1 MRTLLRTAAVASAA
15 ILFLVGCST
24 GSSEST
30 WELSEAGDAASDDD
44 GYAGEAPAAEGE
56 AGADLDLGNV
66 AQDRQVIT
74 TGSVTMSAEDPQ
86 LAAQRISAYVDSLGG
101 WVEEREERAGSDTV
115 EAYARIVIRIP
126 SQSVS
131 AALDR
136 LADHGTIEDVTI
148 NRSDVTLQVRDVAA
162 RIRALEMSISRM
174 EALLARA
181 ENTNDLV
188 QAEQMLTER
197 QSELES
203 LLSQQA
209 YLADQVSMS
218 TVTVS
223 VFEPDAVPEEPEDPP
238 SGFWGGLVTG
248 WNAFVEFLDTSSL
261 VIGVLLPWLVFLA
274 IITAIVV
281 WLVRATRRRRA
292 ARRPAYPAGP
302 MTAMPPHPGMAPPPA
317 HAQAPAPAPAPQA
330 PPAPAP
336 GPQPPAP
343 TGPTPETHDTQ
354 E

>member
-15 ILFLVGCST
+15 LLFLTGCST
-24 GSSEST
+24 GSEEAA
-30 WELSEAGDAASDDD
+30 WDLSSPADATSDD
-44 GYAGEAPAAEGE
+44 GGSAAEAPAPEGE
-56 AGADLDLGNV
+56 AGADLDLGTV

-136 LADHGTIEDVTI
+136 LAEHGTIEDVTI

-181 ENTNDLV
+181 ETTNDLV

-197 QSELES
+197 QAELES

-248 WNAFVEFLDTSSL
+248 WTAFVEFLDTSSL
-261 VIGVLLPWLVFLA
+261 VIGVLLPWLAFLA
-274 IITAIVV
+274 IIAAIVV

-302 MTAMPPHPGMAPPPA
+302 MATMPPHPGMAPPPG
-317 HAQAPAPAPAPQA
+317 HAPAAEPTPPTESA
-330 PPAPAP
+330 PPPRDEQ
-336 GPQPPAP
+336 G
-343 TGPTPETHDTQ
+343 
-354 E
+354 

>member
-1 MRTLLRTAAVASAA
+1 MLRTAAVASAA
-15 ILFLVGCST
+15 ILFLAGCSA
-24 GSSEST
+24 GSESA
-30 WELSEAGDAASDDD
+30 EPMIEPADASDDG
-44 GYAGEAPAAEGE
+44 GYAADAPAPAAEGE
-56 AGADLDLGNV
+56 AGADLDLGSV

-101 WVEEREERAGSDTV
+101 WVEEREERAGSDSV

-181 ENTNDLV
+181 ETTNDLV

-197 QSELES
+197 QAELES

-223 VFEPDAVPEEPEDPP
+223 VFEPDAVPDEPEDPP
-238 SGFWGGLVTG
+238 TGFWGGLVTG
-248 WNAFVEFLDTSSL
+248 WGAFVEFLDTSSL
-261 VIGVLLPWLVFLA
+261 VIGVLLPWLAFLA
-274 IITAIVV
+274 IITTIVV

-292 ARRPAYPAGP
+292 ARRPAYPAPP
-302 MTAMPPHPGMAPPPA
+302 MATMPPHPGMAPPPA
-317 HAQAPAPAPAPQA
+317 PQAPAPTAPAAPAAPAPEAAAEPA
-330 PPAPAP
+330 PPTRD
-336 GPQPPAP
+336 G
-343 TGPTPETHDTQ
+343 D
-354 E
+354 